1 MFFYSE
7 LWNKRWRT
15 KCIPS
20 RSAKLLTIYFFVH
33 CFHSFQIK
41 ERLSQSLKA
50 LQKRYVT
57 SDAVVTSEDG
67 DANLLC
73 SALEAI
79 FIHGIKNKYIRSEA
93 GGRNRKTDRGPLPQP
108 FFWSLLKT
116 VTHRLV
122 KTFAVVNIF

>member
-1 MFFYSE
+1 M
-7 LWNKRWRT
+7 
-15 KCIPS
+15 
-20 RSAKLLTIYFFVH
+20 
-33 CFHSFQIK
+33 QIK
-41 ERLSQSLKA
+41 EKLSQSLKA

-79 FIHGIKNKYIRSEA
+79 FIHGIKRKFIRSEA
-93 GGRNRKTDRGPLPQP
+93 GGRSRKTDRGPLPQP

-122 KTFAVVNIF
+122 KTDKD